1 MSPSDK
7 VQYVQVPERQSGQR
21 LDNFLLRE
29 LRGLPRSRIYRLI
42 RRGEVRV
49 NRGRCKPETRLEKG
63 DRVRIPPHA
72 GLQGAAP
79 ATASEKLK
87 QSLIDCI
94 LFEDEAMLVLNKP
107 AGLPVHGGSGIRI
120 GLIEALRQTRPEW
133 LEAELAHRLD
143 RETSG
148 CLVIAK
154 QVGFLRHFQRQLR
167 TGAVDKRYLA
177 LVQGHWPQAL
187 HLIDQ
192 ALRKN
197 RLSSG
202 ERMVKPDP
210 DGKAAK
216 TRFQIKQ
223 QFVNATLLEIQ
234 LETGRT
240 HQIRVH
246 CQHAGHPI
254 IGDRKYHLTTLA
266 IPHKHLTLHA
276 QKISFHPTPASPITF
291 EAPLPPHFAQL
302 LKSLRQ
308 PPQITFV

>member
-1 MSPSDK
+1 MNPSDK
-7 VQYVQVPERQSGQR
+7 VQHVQVPGRQSGQR

-49 NRGRCKPETRLEKG
+49 NRGRCKPETRLEEG
-63 DRVRIPPHA
+63 DQVRIPPHA
-72 GLQGAAP
+72 GHQGAAP
-79 ATASEKLK
+79 AAASEKLK
-87 QSLIDCI
+87 QSLIECV
-94 LFEDEAMLVLNKP
+94 LFEDEAMLVLDKP

-154 QVGFLRHFQRQLR
+154 QAGFLRHLQRQLR

-192 ALRKN
+192 PLRKN

-202 ERMVKPDP
+202 ERMVRPDL

-216 TRFQIKQ
+216 TRFRIKQ
-223 QFVNATLLEIQ
+223 QFADATLLEIQ

-254 IGDRKYHLTTLA
+254 IGDRKYHLTTPA

-276 QKISFHPTPASPITF
+276 QKISFHPTPTTPQSTF
-291 EAPLPPHFAQL
+291 EAQLPPHFAQL
-302 LKSLRQ
+302 LKSLRE
-308 PPQITFV
+308 PPSLS

>member
-1 MSPSDK
+1 MNPSDK
-7 VQYVQVPERQSGQR
+7 VQYVQVPGRQCGQR

-29 LRGLPRSRIYRLI
+29 LGSLPRSRIYRLI

-49 NRGRCKPETRLEKG
+49 NRGRCKPETRLEAG
-63 DRVRIPPHA
+63 DQVRIPPHT
-72 GLQGAAP
+72 GPQGAAP
-79 ATASEKLK
+79 AAASEKLK
-87 QSLIDCI
+87 QSLVDRI

-133 LEAELAHRLD
+133 FEAELAHRLD

-154 QVGFLRHFQRQLR
+154 QAGFLRHVQHQFR
-167 TGAVDKRYLA
+167 TGAVDKHYLA
-177 LVQGHWPQAL
+177 LVQGHWSQDIQ
-187 HLIDQ
+187 LIDQ
-192 ALRKN
+192 PLRKN

-216 TRFQIKQ
+216 TRFRIKQ
-223 QFVNATLLEIQ
+223 PFANATLLEIQ

-240 HQIRVH
+240 HQVRVH

-254 IGDRKYHLTTLA
+254 IGDRKYNLDTPV
-266 IPHKHLTLHA
+266 IPHKHLALHA
-276 QKISFHPTPASPITF
+276 RKISFHPTTTTSQSTF
-291 EAPLPPHFAQL
+291 EAPLPPHFNQL
-302 LKSLRQ
+302 LKNLREH
-308 PPQITFV
+308 PPLA